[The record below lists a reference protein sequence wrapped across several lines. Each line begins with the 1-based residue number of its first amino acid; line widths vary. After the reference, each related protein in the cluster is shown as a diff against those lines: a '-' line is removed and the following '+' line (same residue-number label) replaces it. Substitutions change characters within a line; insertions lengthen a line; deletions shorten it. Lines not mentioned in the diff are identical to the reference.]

1 MDGKEDKN
9 LNEREKR
16 QEPLWTGKMT
26 ITFMVGKRRTKT
38 FMNGRVGKNLYGRER
53 GRCMI

>member
-26 ITFMVGKRRTKT
+26 ITFMIGKRRTKT